1 MKTKTTIRLSKNAV
15 QILANFLKEQ
25 EGSNVCTMTR
35 KFVPPVELIA
45 SDILPGSDLSE
56 IDEIRKYHKK
66 HHSTCHKQ
74 DNITYIPNVE
84 RVIYNEPATIVF
96 FTDGTKTVVKC
107 EEGDTYSKE
116 AGLALAIAKKALGKR
131 KFHKTF
137 EKHLGE

>member
-1 MKTKTTIRLSKNAV
+1 MKTKTTIRLSKDAI
-15 QILANFLKEQ
+15 QILAKSLKEQ
-25 EGSNVCTMTR
+25 EGTNVCTMAR
-35 KFVPPVELIA
+35 KLIPPAELITPDVL
-45 SDILPGSDLSE
+45 SGPELSE
-56 IDEIRKYHKK
+56 IDEIRRYHKK
-66 HHSTCHKQ
+66 HHSTRHEQ

-137 EKHLGE
+137 EEHLGE